1 MVPVLEGL
9 KQFPAAFVVWQIS
22 NQQIV
27 YANDHAMQAF
37 GGTPELLNKITLW
50 DIIGPLDDNLIIA
63 ESIRSNPD
71 GGPSIHV
78 PDEAFATFKRLDN
91 GKMFTAWYRGTD
103 IHEADG
109 STIFRCA
116 LLFTDYDEYQNDQNW
131 EAFISIKA
139 QRIERELAATVAHN
153 LNNALSILQSEIEN
167 FSQLHGIDLAQYL
180 DHSFQKLN
188 EIGRN
193 MRRLAHIS
201 SSVALVNADDV
212 LDLIM
217 PDPKVLSAI
226 QPGQNEFRVLVVD
239 DEPALV
245 AGICSV
251 MEMRNVR
258 TLHSASTKEACV
270 KAITFR
276 PHAALVDIV
285 LGEEDGIELGRQL
298 VEMNPDINIV
308 FMTGYANIAPAAIA
322 KSNAKVLKK
331 PFDIDAAIALLRDGV
346 NYDRAN

>member
-9 KQFPAAFVVWQIS
+9 KQFPAAFVIWRIS

-91 GKMFTAWYRGTD
+91 GKLFTAWYRGKD

-131 EAFISIKA
+131 EAFIAIKA

-153 LNNALSILQSEIEN
+153 LNNALSILQSEIES
-167 FSQLHGIDLAQYL
+167 FSQLHGIDLIQYL
-180 DHSFQKLN
+180 NKIVSLYILN
-188 EIGRN
+188 
-193 MRRLAHIS
+193 
-201 SSVALVNADDV
+201 V
-212 LDLIM
+212 L
-217 PDPKVLSAI
+217 
-226 QPGQNEFRVLVVD
+226 E
-239 DEPALV
+239 
-245 AGICSV
+245 
-251 MEMRNVR
+251 
-258 TLHSASTKEACV
+258 
-270 KAITFR
+270 
-276 PHAALVDIV
+276 
-285 LGEEDGIELGRQL
+285 
-298 VEMNPDINIV
+298 
-308 FMTGYANIAPAAIA
+308 
-322 KSNAKVLKK
+322 
-331 PFDIDAAIALLRDGV
+331 
-346 NYDRAN
+346 

>member
-9 KQFPAAFVVWQIS
+9 RQFPAAFVIWRIS

-37 GGTPELLNKITLW
+37 GGTPDLLNKTTLW

-78 PDEAFATFKRLDN
+78 PDEAFATFKRLDD
-91 GKMFTAWYRGTD
+91 GRFFTAWYRGKD

-139 QRIERELAATVAHN
+139 QRIERELAASVAHN
-153 LNNALSILQSEIEN
+153 LNNALSLLQSEIES
-167 FSQLHGIDLAQYL
+167 FSQVHGIDLAQYL
-180 DHSFQKLN
+180 DHSFQKLH
-188 EIGRN
+188 EIGKN
-193 MRRLAHIS
+193 MRRLAHVSTAVS
-201 SSVALVNADDV
+201 SINTDDV

-217 PDPKVLSAI
+217 PDPQVLSALK
-226 QPGQNEFRVLVVD
+226 PGQDEFRVLVVD

-258 TLHSASTKEACV
+258 TLHSASTKEACI
-270 KAITFR
+270 KAITFK
-276 PHAALVDIV
+276 PHAALIDIV
-285 LGEEDGIELGRQL
+285 LGDEDGIELGRQL
-298 VEMNPDINIV
+298 VELNPNINIV
-308 FMTGYANIAPAAIA
+308 YMTGYANIAPAAIA
-322 KSNAKVLKK
+322 KSKAKVLKK
-331 PFDIDAAIALLRDGV
+331 PFDMDTAIALLRDGV
-346 NYDRAN
+346 NHDGTN

>member
-1 MVPVLEGL
+1 MIPVLEGL
-9 KQFPAAFVVWQIS
+9 KQFPAAFAIWRVS

-71 GGPSIHV
+71 GGPNIHV

-91 GKMFTAWYRGTD
+91 GKLFTAWYRGKD

-109 STIFRCA
+109 STIFRSA

-139 QRIERELAATVAHN
+139 QRIERELAASVAHD
-153 LNNALSILQSEIEN
+153 LNNALSILQSEMES

-180 DHSFQKLN
+180 DHSFRKLN

-201 SSVALVNADDV
+201 SSVSLVNADDV

-217 PDPKVLSAI
+217 PDPQVLSAI

-239 DEPALV
+239 DEPALL

-251 MEMRNVR
+251 LEMRNIR
-258 TLHSASTKEACV
+258 TLHSASAKEAQI
-270 KAITFR
+270 KAESFK

-285 LGEEDGIELGRQL
+285 LGEDDGIDLGRQL
-298 VEMNPDINIV
+298 VELDPNINIV
-308 FMTGYANIAPAAIA
+308 YMTGYANIAPTAIA
-322 KSNAKVLKK
+322 KSKAKVLKK

-346 NYDRAN
+346 NDDGSN

>member
-1 MVPVLEGL
+1 VVPILEAIE
-9 KQFPAAFVVWQIS
+9 QFPAAFVIWRVS

-37 GGTPELLNKITLW
+37 GGTPELLNKISLW

-63 ESIRSNPD
+63 ESMRSNPD

-91 GKMFTAWYRGTD
+91 GKLFTAWYRGRD
-103 IHEADG
+103 IDEADG
-109 STIFRCA
+109 PTIFRSA
-116 LLFTDYDEYQNDQNW
+116 LLFTDYDQYQDDKNW

-139 QRIERELAATVAHN
+139 QRIERELAASVAHN

-167 FSQLHGIDLAQYL
+167 FSQLHGIDLAVYL
-180 DHSFQKLN
+180 NHSFQKLQK
-188 EIGRN
+188 IGKD

-201 SSVALVNADDV
+201 SSVSLINADDV

-217 PDPKVLSAI
+217 PDPQVLSSL
-226 QPGQNEFRVLVVD
+226 QPGADEFRVLVVD
-239 DEPALV
+239 DEPALT

-251 MEMRNVR
+251 LEMRNVR
-258 TLHSASTKEACV
+258 TLYSASTKEACI
-270 KAITFR
+270 KAMTFL
-276 PHAALVDIV
+276 PHAALIDIV
-285 LGEEDGIELGRQL
+285 LGEEDGIELGKQL
-298 VEMNPDINIV
+298 VELNPNINIV
-308 FMTGYANIAPAAIA
+308 YMTGYANIAPSAIA

-331 PFDIDAAIALLRDGV
+331 PFDIDTAIALLRDGV
-346 NYDRAN
+346 HHDGSN